1 MKLIRRA
8 FALTAATAVAALI
21 TLAASACGG
30 ATTATST
37 TTNGLENKSPAD
49 VLQQAAA
56 ALTGAKSV
64 HVVGASP
71 EGHVDLRVQ
80 EGSTTGTVILAGAPV
95 KITIIGG
102 DAYIKTTQA
111 GLKALNAPLSVQR
124 HAAGRWLKVPAS
136 DITGFSLTD
145 LADNLT
151 AYRNPLE
158 PEVRQATLDS
168 RNVVLISWQGDGKLW
183 VANTGPAYPLRAE
196 WKKGQETGV
205 LSYTE
210 YGAPLHVTAPSNALT
225 LSDAR

>member
-71 EGHVDLRVQ
+71 EGHVDLRV
-80 EGSTTGTVILAGAPV
+80 
-95 KITIIGG
+95 
-102 DAYIKTTQA
+102 
-111 GLKALNAPLSVQR
+111 GLL
-124 HAAGRWLKVPAS
+124 G
-136 DITGFSLTD
+136 
-145 LADNLT
+145 
-151 AYRNPLE
+151 
-158 PEVRQATLDS
+158 
-168 RNVVLISWQGDGKLW
+168 
-183 VANTGPAYPLRAE
+183 
-196 WKKGQETGV
+196 
-205 LSYTE
+205 
-210 YGAPLHVTAPSNALT
+210 
-225 LSDAR
+225 